1 MLKTA
6 TQSVRRIYKAQII
19 PMATGTDWKNCGNR
33 SGLPD
38 GRCLKWRWPFRA
50 ALLSRV
56 YKRCFIRFSL
66 RSLAM
71 HAFPRRFAVC
81 LSVCLVSASV
91 ASAKQPLKK
100 LKVDPSVPP
109 VGLFDAIEAGTIET
123 TVMAKNAHEAQLM
136 VTNRSDVPVTV
147 QMPKAVVAVQV
158 LKQQLF
164 GQQNRLG
171 QGGPGGNMMGGAQP
185 MGMGMQNNMGNNNN
199 MIGNN
204 AFGQNNFQGNGF
216 NNVGNGLNGN
226 GFFSVPPQ
234 KTVQVPMKGVCL
246 AHGKPDP
253 RPRMTYRLVKLEDFT
268 SDAALRETLTVF
280 GTSDVDLQAAQAA
293 VWHLTDRMSWQTL
306 REKRQEQWGAGEPS
320 PYFSEA
326 QVDEAEN
333 LIRQVREKID
343 RAPRRAETA
352 AR

>member
-1 MLKTA
+1 
-6 TQSVRRIYKAQII
+6 
-19 PMATGTDWKNCGNR
+19 
-33 SGLPD
+33 
-38 GRCLKWRWPFRA
+38 
-50 ALLSRV
+50 
-56 YKRCFIRFSL
+56 
-66 RSLAM
+66 M

-91 ASAKQPLKK
+91 AAAKQPLKK
-100 LKVDPSVPP
+100 LKLDPTVPP

-123 TVMAKNAHEAQLM
+123 TVMAKNAHEAHLM
-136 VTNRSDVPVTV
+136 VTNKSDVPVTV

-164 GQQNRLG
+164 GQQNRIG

-185 MGMGMQNNMGNNNN
+185 MGMGAQNNMGNNNN
-199 MIGNN
+199 NN
-204 AFGQNNFQGNGF
+204 NPFGQNNNQGNGF
-216 NNVGNGLNGN
+216 NNVGNGFNNGN

-253 RPRMTYRLVKLEDFT
+253 RPRMTYKLVKLEDYT
-268 SDAALRETLTVF
+268 SDAALQEALNVF
-280 GTSDVDLQAAQAA
+280 GSSDVDLQAAQAA
-293 VWHLTDRMSWQTL
+293 VWHLTDKMSWQSL
-306 REKRQEQWGAGEPS
+306 REKKQEQWGAGEPQS
-320 PYFSEA
+320 YFSEA

-333 LIRQVREKID
+333 LIRQVREKVD
-343 RAPRRAETA
+343 RAPHRSETA

>member
-1 MLKTA
+1 
-6 TQSVRRIYKAQII
+6 
-19 PMATGTDWKNCGNR
+19 MAVAISCGT
-33 SGLPD
+33 LV
-38 GRCLKWRWPFRA
+38 A
-50 ALLSRV
+50 RV
-56 YKRCFIRFSL
+56 QTVSIRFSQ

-81 LSVCLVSASV
+81 LSVCVVSASV
-91 ASAKQPLKK
+91 AAAKQPLKK

-123 TVMAKNAHEAQLM
+123 TVMAKNSHEAQLM
-136 VTNRSDVPVTV
+136 VTNKSDVPVTV

-158 LKQQLF
+158 LKQLF

-171 QGGPGGNMMGGAQP
+171 QGGPGGNIMGGAQP
-185 MGMGMQNNMGNNNN
+185 MGIGMQNNNMGNNAF
-199 MIGNN
+199 GNN
-204 AFGQNNFQGNGF
+204 AVGQNNFQGNGF

-253 RPRMTYRLVKLEDFT
+253 RPRMTYRLVKIEDFT
-268 SDAALRETLTVF
+268 SDPVLRETLNVF

-293 VWHLTDRMSWQTL
+293 VWHLTDKMNWEAL
-306 REKRQEQWGAGEPS
+306 RDKRHEQWGAGEPA
-320 PYFSEA
+320 PYFSET

-333 LIRQVREKID
+333 LIRQVRKKID
-343 RAPRRAETA
+343 SAPHRAETA

>member
-1 MLKTA
+1 
-6 TQSVRRIYKAQII
+6 
-19 PMATGTDWKNCGNR
+19 
-33 SGLPD
+33 
-38 GRCLKWRWPFRA
+38 
-50 ALLSRV
+50 
-56 YKRCFIRFSL
+56 
-66 RSLAM
+66 M

-91 ASAKQPLKK
+91 AAAKQPLKK
-100 LKVDPSVPP
+100 LKVDPKIPP
-109 VGLFDAIEAGTIET
+109 VGLFDAIEAGSIET
-123 TVMAKNAHEAQLM
+123 TVMAKNEHEAQLM
-136 VTNRSDVPVTV
+136 VTNKSDVPVTV

-164 GQQNRLG
+164 GQQNRIG

-185 MGMGMQNNMGNNNN
+185 MGMGAQNNMGNNNN
-199 MIGNN
+199 NN
-204 AFGQNNFQGNGF
+204 AFGQNNMQGNGF
-216 NNVGNGLNGN
+216 NNIGNGVNNGI

-253 RPRMTYRLVKLEDFT
+253 RPRMTYKLVKLEDYT
-268 SDAALRETLTVF
+268 SDPALRETLSVF

-293 VWHLTDRMSWQTL
+293 VWHLTDKMSWQTL
-306 REKRQEQWGAGEPS
+306 REKRQEQWGPGEPQ

-333 LIRQVREKID
+333 LIRQIRVKVD
-343 RAPRRAETA
+343 SAPRQSETA